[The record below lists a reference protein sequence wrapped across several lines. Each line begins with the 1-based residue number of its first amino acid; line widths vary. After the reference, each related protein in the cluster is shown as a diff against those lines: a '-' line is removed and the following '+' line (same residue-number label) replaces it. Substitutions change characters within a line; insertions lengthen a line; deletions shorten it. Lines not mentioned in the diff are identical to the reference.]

1 LPRFGEIQPLAH
13 LFKQRQPYSFA
24 QLLDLHGNRGLGQ
37 VELFGSA
44 GKAQV
49 AGGNLEDLQ
58 LMQGN
63 GLHGQSRKVKGL
75 LLNHKR

>member
-1 LPRFGEIQPLAH
+1 
-13 LFKQRQPYSFA
+13 
-24 QLLDLHGNRGLGQ
+24 
-37 VELFGSA
+37 
-44 GKAQV
+44 V

-63 GLHGQSRKVKGL
+63 GLHGQSRKAKGL

>member
-1 LPRFGEIQPLAH
+1 MPRFGEIQPLAH

-49 AGGNLEDLQ
+49 TSGNLEDLQ
-58 LMQGN
+58 LVQGN
-63 GLHGQSRKVKGL
+63 GLHGHQEKLKVYY
-75 LLNHKR
+75 